1 MMNKQEF
8 NQSWSKL
15 HGDAQITGV
24 IKGWLGISYILVKP
38 LAKIRVTPNLL
49 TVLGLFFG
57 ILLYLNALSNW
68 AILFLV
74 LSLICDG
81 IDGSL
86 AIITSKSG
94 KWGAMLDSVID
105 RITEVF
111 WALTFISI
119 GADQKLVIAALLIA
133 VTQEYLRARSAGLG
147 LTDLGVVTI
156 AERPVR
162 ASILFVALVAFTL
175 NLEIINL
182 LALLWLIMQAVSLLT
197 VTKFSYKKLN

>member
-1 MMNKQEF
+1 MNKPEF

-24 IKGWLGISYILVKP
+24 VKGWLAISYTLVKP
-38 LAKIRVTPNLL
+38 LAKLRVTPNLL
-49 TVLGLFFG
+49 TILGLFFG
-57 ILLYLNALSNW
+57 ILLYLNAQNNW
-68 AILFLV
+68 AIIFLI

-86 AIITSKSG
+86 AIITGKSG
-94 KWGAMLDSVID
+94 KWGAMLDSVFD

-119 GADQKLVIAALLIA
+119 GANQNIVIAAWLIA
-133 VTQEYLRARSAGLG
+133 ATQEYLRARSAGLG
-147 LTDLGVVTI
+147 LTDVGVVTI

-162 ASILFVALVAFTL
+162 ASILFVALVASIL

-182 LALLWLIMQAVSLLT
+182 LGLLWMIMQAISLLT
-197 VTKFSYKKLN
+197 VAKFSYKNLN

>member
-1 MMNKQEF
+1 MNKQEF

-15 HGDAQITGV
+15 HGNAQITGV
-24 IKGWLGISYILVKP
+24 VKGWLGISYILVKP
-38 LAKIRVTPNLL
+38 LAKLRVTPNLL
-49 TVLGLFFG
+49 TILGLFFG
-57 ILLYLNALSNW
+57 ILLYLNALSIW

-86 AIITSKSG
+86 AIITGKNG
-94 KWGAMLDSVID
+94 KWGAMLDSVVD
-105 RITEVF
+105 RITELF

-119 GADQKLVIAALLIA
+119 GADQKLVIAAVLIA
-133 VTQEYLRARSAGLG
+133 ATQEYLRARSAGLG

-175 NLEIINL
+175 NLEFINL
-182 LALLWLIMQAVSLLT
+182 LALLWLIMQAISLLT
-197 VTKFSYKKLN
+197 LTKFSYKKLN